1 MATQDESGKK
11 LNLFQLVN
19 KVHKH
24 EIDPDTFIQGVY
36 GFYKDLEVTFANL
49 RQSLEQLK
57 EDEVTSALMD
67 IFLRQVEDSYYIFRL
82 ALIQFE
88 GFVGREEPTG
98 LRIGM
103 ELVEIAQ
110 NVIQDV
116 TNRANAVSY
125 GDSALL
131 NRKDVICAAA
141 TEVLS
146 GKLPVEKWN
155 LALDQLTRVFEPFEK
170 NAYARQEDL
179 INKAKELIDIEDED
193 ELRERIKGICQE
205 LPMLADA
212 YGRMILLSY
221 SPQQIKR
228 SYANLKIDQSLQ

>member
-1 MATQDESGKK
+1 MAAQGESGKK
-11 LNLFQLVN
+11 LNLFQLVT

-24 EIDPDTFIQGVY
+24 EIDPDTFMRGVY
-36 GFYKDLEVTFANL
+36 EFYKNLEVTFANL
-49 RQSLEQLK
+49 RQGLEQLK
-57 EDEVTSALMD
+57 EDEVSSALMD
-67 IFLRQVEDSYYIFRL
+67 IFLRQIEDSYYIFRL

-116 TNRANAVSY
+116 TNRANAISY

-131 NRKDVICAAA
+131 NRKDIICAAA
-141 TEVLS
+141 SEVLS

-155 LALDQLTRVFEPFEK
+155 LALDQLTEVFKPYEK
-170 NAYARQEDL
+170 NASARQEEI
-179 INKAKELIDIEDED
+179 INKAKELIDVEDEG
-193 ELRERIKGICQE
+193 ELRERIKSICRE
-205 LPMLADA
+205 LPTLEDA

-221 SPQQIKR
+221 SPQQIQK
-228 SYANLKIDQSLQ
+228 SYANLKVDQSLQ